1 MMDPSVFK
9 WIWMS
14 CLRSMAALVL
24 EGLLVVIHHLPVLLG
39 GRAVQTLLVVLV
51 GGHCALVP
59 DVLEGFVQHSLR
71 C

>member
-1 MMDPSVFK
+1 
-9 WIWMS
+9 
-14 CLRSMAALVL
+14 MAALVL